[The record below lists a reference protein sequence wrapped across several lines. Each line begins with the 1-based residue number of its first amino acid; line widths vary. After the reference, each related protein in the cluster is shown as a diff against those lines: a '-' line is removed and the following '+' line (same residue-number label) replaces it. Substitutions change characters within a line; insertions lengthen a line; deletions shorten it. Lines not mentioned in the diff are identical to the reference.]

1 MLGQHHSPIAAV
13 AIISLLVL
21 ACSSSQK
28 TSDVSPR
35 PQQQP
40 ELPRKAPLKD
50 FEVTFRPSDYDE
62 DVAAVEKRT
71 TEQPVRPDSGASR
84 DSVRVEE
91 EMTQGFRVQIFASR
105 HIDEAAM
112 AKQTASQMIVADSLY
127 VVYDAPVYKVRV
139 GDYATRLD
147 ANRSLAAIIQKG
159 YPDAWVITD
168 KIIKRKFIRVKREEN

>member
-1 MLGQHHSPIAAV
+1 MLGQHHSSIVAATIIA
-13 AIISLLVL
+13 LTVL
-21 ACSSSQK
+21 ACSSSQR

-40 ELPRKAPLKD
+40 DLPRKAPLKD

-71 TEQPVRPDSGASR
+71 TGQPARPDSTAGR
-84 DSVRVEE
+84 DSVYVEE
-91 EMTQGFRVQIFASR
+91 EMTQGFRVQIFASQR
-105 HIDEAAM
+105 IDEATL
-112 AKQTASQMIVADSLY
+112 AKQTATQMIVADSIY

-168 KIIKRKFIRVKREEN
+168 KIIRRKFIHVKRP